1 MSQQLSPE
9 LHQMGVTGIKLPTL
23 MITAGKMRRDCK
35 LPGKFVVY
43 AVSDFAEAVSK
54 LYTSG

>member
-1 MSQQLSPE
+1 
-9 LHQMGVTGIKLPTL
+9 MGVTGIKLPTL